1 MATVAPVSLEKYT
14 DDELR
19 AVIGR
24 SNELLAERDRQR
36 KDKALALA
44 RETLEAVGLSL
55 KDLNGKGKKA
65 AKAGPVYRKGI
76 TYQHPANNTLVYGG
90 HGKKP
95 AWLNALE
102 AEGGKAVEIVPPSD
116 NTALGKPANDTAS
129 RKVG

>member
-19 AVIGR
+19 AVIDR

-36 KDKALALA
+36 KDKALAQA

-65 AKAGPVYRKGI
+65 AKAGPVYKKGI
-76 TYQHPANNTLVYGG
+76 TYQHPTDRSRVYGG

-95 AWLNALE
+95 HWLNALE
-102 AEGGKAVEIVPPSD
+102 AEEKSAVEVS
-116 NTALGKPANDTAS
+116 S
-129 RKVG
+129 